1 VVTRNEWSCAPPPSD
16 QVVFAPSSSSAS
28 PRARRSARAKTAPDR
43 WPDTSSASALR
54 QPPSRLFCFVERRN
68 LAKQVPEQCAVLSA
82 PEPIPYPDRVVI
94 VLAVRSGCN
103 VSIETERRIRG
114 DERARVVD
122 RLRTLGINVISRHP
136 SRRRVATRPFRCPA
150 DLVAEVRRDE
160 RLLIIRELR
169 REARISSALGL
180 DSAALELAVTQ
191 LEK

>member
-1 VVTRNEWSCAPPPSD
+1 MPPRVAPREKGQRPP
-16 QVVFAPSSSSAS
+16 Q
-28 PRARRSARAKTAPDR
+28 SAREVVSTPAHSAGVRQGTYGGL
-43 WPDTSSASALR
+43 TSTQPALTDSARPTRLCWRPGERGCAALAAF
-54 QPPSRLFCFVERRN
+54 LFCEKGVIS
-68 LAKQVPEQCAVLSA
+68 AKQEPEQCAVLSA

-136 SRRRVATRPFRCPA
+136 SRRRVATRAFRCPA

-160 RLLIIRELR
+160 RLLITRELR

-180 DSAALELAVTQ
+180 G
-191 LEK
+191 

>member
-1 VVTRNEWSCAPPPSD
+1 M
-16 QVVFAPSSSSAS
+16 
-28 PRARRSARAKTAPDR
+28 
-43 WPDTSSASALR
+43 
-54 QPPSRLFCFVERRN
+54 
-68 LAKQVPEQCAVLSA
+68 
-82 PEPIPYPDRVVI
+82 PYPDRVVI
-94 VLAVRSGCN
+94 ILCN

-122 RLRTLGINVISRHP
+122 RLRTLGINAISRHP

-150 DLVAEVRRDE
+150 DLVPEVRRDE
-160 RLLIIRELR
+160 RLLITRELR

>member
-1 VVTRNEWSCAPPPSD
+1 M
-16 QVVFAPSSSSAS
+16 
-28 PRARRSARAKTAPDR
+28 
-43 WPDTSSASALR
+43 
-54 QPPSRLFCFVERRN
+54 
-68 LAKQVPEQCAVLSA
+68 LSA

-122 RLRTLGINVISRHP
+122 RLGTLGINVISRHP

-169 REARISSALGL
+169 REGRISSALGL